1 MARSHELQIQI
12 KKPLCEENTISQ
24 YTLQY
29 MYMYVFMRVSVCVY
43 VFVVITVEDMA
54 FSKQWDIA
62 IPCLRYQ
69 VPKQL
74 VIQCTCKNTSNS

>member
-29 MYMYVFMRVSVCVY
+29 MYMYVFMRVSVCVC
-43 VFVVITVEDMA
+43 VCGDHGWGHGILQAMG
-54 FSKQWDIA
+54 
-62 IPCLRYQ
+62 
-69 VPKQL
+69 
-74 VIQCTCKNTSNS
+74 